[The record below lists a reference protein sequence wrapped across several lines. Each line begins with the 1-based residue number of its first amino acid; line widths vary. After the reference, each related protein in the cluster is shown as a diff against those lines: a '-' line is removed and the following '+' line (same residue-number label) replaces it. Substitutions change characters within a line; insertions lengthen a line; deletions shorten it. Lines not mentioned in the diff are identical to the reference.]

1 MKHLISCLEPS
12 ANLHFKEVLAHLKK
26 LDPACEICGIF
37 DEKLGS
43 PIYKS
48 SEFSAM
54 GFIEI
59 LPLILKAK
67 RAIAQMTRLAAE
79 CDRVLLIDSPAFNL
93 PLARAI
99 KESGARAEISYYIL
113 PQVWAW
119 KPRRAEKLKAFCDNL
134 LSIWPFE
141 AKFFGADCEGDKGT
155 VPQEAKSKDAAPKE
169 DAEQSEQN
177 FTSPNSAPNFANQ
190 NSRVR
195 NSTQQSSATQN
206 SGNFCER
213 NSETENSNE
222 PNLTGQ
228 GFSQNFI
235 SQNSDK
241 HSSSQN
247 FTQQSSDKPCSAQ
260 NSAALNLEAQS
271 RARYFFVGHP
281 LLDEIKFQKSS
292 YEKQGKIAFMP
303 GSRRAE
309 ISRLMPIFR
318 VLAPKFENSERVLII
333 PPHLMDQRDEIYGP
347 LDGFSIAND
356 TPATLKDCDFAF
368 ICSGTA
374 TLEAALIGTP
384 FVLCY
389 KARAFDVWLARKLV
403 KLKHVGLA
411 NIIFDFL
418 GEEPLHEEL
427 LQSEVSAQN
436 LLAAYDR
443 CDAAK
448 FKLASEKLRDYLKF
462 GSSENVAKILTQ
474 PAS

>member
-1 MKHLISCLEPS
+1 MKYLISCLEPS
-12 ANLHFKEVLAHLKK
+12 ANLHFKEVLAHLKR

-99 KESGARAEISYYIL
+99 KESDARAEISYYIL

-119 KPRRAEKLKAFCDNL
+119 KPHRAEKLKAFCDNL

-141 AKFFGADCEGDKGT
+141 AKFFGADCKGDKGT
-155 VPQEAKSKDAAPKE
+155 ASQEAESKDASLQETKDKDAAPKE
-169 DAEQSEQN
+169 DA
-177 FTSPNSAPNFANQ
+177 A
-190 NSRVR
+190 R
-195 NSTQQSSATQN
+195 QSSQSA
-206 SGNFCER
+206 
-213 NSETENSNE
+213 ETAKYS
-222 PNLTGQ
+222 
-228 GFSQNFI
+228 
-235 SQNSDK
+235 
-241 HSSSQN
+241 
-247 FTQQSSDKPCSAQ
+247 
-260 NSAALNLEAQS
+260 
-271 RARYFFVGHP
+271 FVGHP
-281 LLDEIKFQKSS
+281 LLDEIKFQKIS

-318 VLAPKFENSERVLII
+318 ALAPKFENSERALII
-333 PPHLMDQRDEIYGP
+333 PPHLMDQKDEIYGS
-347 LDGFSIAND
+347 LDGFSIVND

-418 GEEPLHEEL
+418 DEEPLHEEL

-436 LLAAYDR
+436 LLAAYER
-443 CDAAK
+443 CDDAK

>member
-1 MKHLISCLEPS
+1 MKYLISCLEPS

-54 GFIEI
+54 GFVEI

-141 AKFFGADCEGDKGT
+141 AKFFGANCEGGKGA
-155 VPQEAKSKDAAPKE
+155 VPQEAKGKDAAPKE
-169 DAEQSEQN
+169 DA
-177 FTSPNSAPNFANQ
+177 A
-190 NSRVR
+190 R
-195 NSTQQSSATQN
+195 QSSQSAKTA
-206 SGNFCER
+206 
-213 NSETENSNE
+213 
-222 PNLTGQ
+222 
-228 GFSQNFI
+228 
-235 SQNSDK
+235 K
-241 HSSSQN
+241 YSS
-247 FTQQSSDKPCSAQ
+247 
-260 NSAALNLEAQS
+260 
-271 RARYFFVGHP
+271 VGHP
-281 LLDEIKFQKSS
+281 LLDEIKLQKKS

-318 VLAPKFENSERVLII
+318 ALAPKFENSERVLII

-436 LLAAYDR
+436 LLAAYER

-448 FKLASEKLRDYLKF
+448 FKLASKKLRDYLKF

>member
-1 MKHLISCLEPS
+1 MKYLISCLEPS
-12 ANLHFKEVLAHLKK
+12 ANLHFKGVFEHLKK
-26 LDPACEICGIF
+26 LDPAYEICGIF

-119 KPRRAEKLKAFCDNL
+119 KQHRAEKLKAFCDNL

-141 AKFFGADCEGDKGT
+141 AKFFGADCKGDKGA
-155 VPQEAKSKDAAPKE
+155 VPQEAESKDASLQEAKDKNVAPKE
-169 DAEQSEQN
+169 YAARPSEQSAK
-177 FTSPNSAPNFANQ
+177 TAKYS
-190 NSRVR
+190 
-195 NSTQQSSATQN
+195 
-206 SGNFCER
+206 
-213 NSETENSNE
+213 
-222 PNLTGQ
+222 
-228 GFSQNFI
+228 
-235 SQNSDK
+235 
-241 HSSSQN
+241 
-247 FTQQSSDKPCSAQ
+247 
-260 NSAALNLEAQS
+260 
-271 RARYFFVGHP
+271 FVGHP
-281 LLDEIKFQKSS
+281 LLDEIKFQKTS

-318 VLAPKFENSERVLII
+318 ALAPKFENSERILIV

-389 KARAFDVWLARKLV
+389 KARAFDVWLARKLI

-427 LQSEVSAQN
+427 LQGEVSAQN
-436 LLAAYDR
+436 LLAAYER

>member
-1 MKHLISCLEPS
+1 MKYLISCLEPS
-12 ANLHFKEVLAHLKK
+12 ANLHFKEVLAHLKR
-26 LDPACEICGIF
+26 LDPACEICGIY

-54 GFIEI
+54 GFVEI

-67 RAIAQMTRLAAE
+67 RAMAQMTRLAAE

-119 KPRRAEKLKAFCDNL
+119 KPHRAEKLKKFCDNL

-141 AKFFGADCEGDKGT
+141 AKFFGADYEGDKGT
-155 VPQEAKSKDAAPKE
+155 VPQEAESKDAALQETKDKDAAPKK
-169 DAEQSEQN
+169 DAARQSGQ
-177 FTSPNSAPNFANQ
+177 SA
-190 NSRVR
+190 
-195 NSTQQSSATQN
+195 
-206 SGNFCER
+206 
-213 NSETENSNE
+213 ETAKYS
-222 PNLTGQ
+222 
-228 GFSQNFI
+228 
-235 SQNSDK
+235 
-241 HSSSQN
+241 
-247 FTQQSSDKPCSAQ
+247 
-260 NSAALNLEAQS
+260 
-271 RARYFFVGHP
+271 FVGHP
-281 LLDEIKFQKSS
+281 LLDEITLRKQS

-318 VLAPKFENSERVLII
+318 ALAPKFENSERALII
-333 PPHLMDQRDEIYGP
+333 PLHLMDQRDEIYGP
-347 LDGFSIAND
+347 LGDFSIAND

-436 LLAAYDR
+436 LLAAYER

-448 FKLASEKLRDYLKF
+448 FKLASQKLRDYLKF

>member
-1 MKHLISCLEPS
+1 MKYLISCLEPS

-119 KPRRAEKLKAFCDNL
+119 KPHRAEKLKAFCDNL

-141 AKFFGADCEGDKGT
+141 AKFFGADCEGDKGA
-155 VPQEAKSKDAAPKE
+155 VSQEAKSKDSALQETKDKDAAPKE
-169 DAEQSEQN
+169 DA
-177 FTSPNSAPNFANQ
+177 A
-190 NSRVR
+190 R
-195 NSTQQSSATQN
+195 QSSQSA
-206 SGNFCER
+206 
-213 NSETENSNE
+213 ETAKYS
-222 PNLTGQ
+222 
-228 GFSQNFI
+228 
-235 SQNSDK
+235 
-241 HSSSQN
+241 
-247 FTQQSSDKPCSAQ
+247 
-260 NSAALNLEAQS
+260 
-271 RARYFFVGHP
+271 FVGHP
-281 LLDEIKFQKSS
+281 LLDEITLRKQS
-292 YEKQGKIAFMP
+292 YDKQSKIAFMP
-303 GSRRAE
+303 GSRKAE

-318 VLAPKFENSERVLII
+318 ALAPKFENSERTLII

-436 LLAAYDR
+436 LLATYER

-448 FKLASEKLRDYLKF
+448 FKLASKKLRDYLKF

>member
-1 MKHLISCLEPS
+1 MKYLISCLEPS
-12 ANLHFKEVLAHLKK
+12 ANLHFKEVLAHLKR
-26 LDPACEICGIF
+26 LDPACEICGIY

-119 KPRRAEKLKAFCDNL
+119 KPHRAEKLKAFCDNL

-141 AKFFGADCEGDKGT
+141 AKFFGADCEGDKGA
-155 VPQEAKSKDAAPKE
+155 VSQEAESKDSALQETKDKDAAPKE
-169 DAEQSEQN
+169 DAAHLSEQRDK
-177 FTSPNSAPNFANQ
+177 SAKY
-190 NSRVR
+190 S
-195 NSTQQSSATQN
+195 
-206 SGNFCER
+206 
-213 NSETENSNE
+213 
-222 PNLTGQ
+222 
-228 GFSQNFI
+228 
-235 SQNSDK
+235 
-241 HSSSQN
+241 
-247 FTQQSSDKPCSAQ
+247 
-260 NSAALNLEAQS
+260 
-271 RARYFFVGHP
+271 FVGHP
-281 LLDEIKFQKSS
+281 LLDEIKFQKTS

-318 VLAPKFENSERVLII
+318 ALAPKFENSERTLII

-436 LLAAYDR
+436 LLAAYER

>member
-1 MKHLISCLEPS
+1 MKYLISCLEPS
-12 ANLHFKEVLAHLKK
+12 ANLHFKEVLERLKK

-99 KESGARAEISYYIL
+99 KESDARAEISYYIL

-119 KPRRAEKLKAFCDNL
+119 KPRRAEKLKKFCDNL

-141 AKFFGADCEGDKGT
+141 AKFFGADCEGDKGA
-155 VPQEAKSKDAAPKE
+155 VPQEAESKDAAAQEAKDKDAAPKE
-169 DAEQSEQN
+169 NAARPSEQSAK
-177 FTSPNSAPNFANQ
+177 TAKYS
-190 NSRVR
+190 
-195 NSTQQSSATQN
+195 
-206 SGNFCER
+206 
-213 NSETENSNE
+213 
-222 PNLTGQ
+222 
-228 GFSQNFI
+228 
-235 SQNSDK
+235 
-241 HSSSQN
+241 
-247 FTQQSSDKPCSAQ
+247 
-260 NSAALNLEAQS
+260 
-271 RARYFFVGHP
+271 FVGHP

-318 VLAPKFENSERVLII
+318 ALAPKFENSERTLIV

-436 LLAAYDR
+436 LLAAYER

>member
-1 MKHLISCLEPS
+1 MKYLISCLEPS
-12 ANLHFKEVLAHLKK
+12 ANLHFKEVLAHLKR

-59 LPLILKAK
+59 LPLILKAR

-119 KPRRAEKLKAFCDNL
+119 KPHRAEKLKAFCDNL

-141 AKFFGADCEGDKGT
+141 AKFFCADCEGDKDF
-155 VPQEAKSKDAAPKE
+155 VLQKAESKDSALQETKDKDVAPKE
-169 DAEQSEQN
+169 DVAH
-177 FTSPNSAPNFANQ
+177 
-190 NSRVR
+190 
-195 NSTQQSSATQN
+195 QSS
-206 SGNFCER
+206 
-213 NSETENSNE
+213 
-222 PNLTGQ
+222 
-228 GFSQNFI
+228 
-235 SQNSDK
+235 
-241 HSSSQN
+241 
-247 FTQQSSDKPCSAQ
+247 QSAKTAKYS
-260 NSAALNLEAQS
+260 
-271 RARYFFVGHP
+271 FVGHP
-281 LLDEIKFQKSS
+281 LLDEIKFQKTS
-292 YEKQGKIAFMP
+292 YEKQDKIAFMP

-318 VLAPKFENSERVLII
+318 ALAPKFENSERVLII
-333 PPHLMDQRDEIYGP
+333 PPHLMDQKDEIYGP

-427 LQSEVSAQN
+427 LQGEVSVQN
-436 LLAAYDR
+436 LLAAYER

>member
-1 MKHLISCLEPS
+1 MKYLISCLEPS
-12 ANLHFKEVLAHLKK
+12 ANLHFKEVLAHLKR

-99 KESGARAEISYYIL
+99 KNSGARAEISYYIL

-119 KPRRAEKLKAFCDNL
+119 KPHRAEKLKAFCDNL

-141 AKFFGADCEGDKGT
+141 AKFFGADCEGDKGA
-155 VPQEAKSKDAAPKE
+155 VPQEAESKDAAAQEAKDKDAAPKE
-169 DAEQSEQN
+169 NAARPSEQSAK
-177 FTSPNSAPNFANQ
+177 TAKYS
-190 NSRVR
+190 
-195 NSTQQSSATQN
+195 
-206 SGNFCER
+206 
-213 NSETENSNE
+213 
-222 PNLTGQ
+222 
-228 GFSQNFI
+228 
-235 SQNSDK
+235 
-241 HSSSQN
+241 
-247 FTQQSSDKPCSAQ
+247 
-260 NSAALNLEAQS
+260 
-271 RARYFFVGHP
+271 FVGHP

-318 VLAPKFENSERVLII
+318 ALALKFENSERVLII

-436 LLAAYDR
+436 LLAAYER

-448 FKLASEKLRDYLKF
+448 FKLASQKLRDYLKF

>member
-1 MKHLISCLEPS
+1 M
-12 ANLHFKEVLAHLKK
+12 
-26 LDPACEICGIF
+26 
-37 DEKLGS
+37 
-43 PIYKS
+43 
-48 SEFSAM
+48 
-54 GFIEI
+54 
-59 LPLILKAK
+59 
-67 RAIAQMTRLAAE
+67 
-79 CDRVLLIDSPAFNL
+79 LLIDSPAFNL

-119 KPRRAEKLKAFCDNL
+119 KPHRAEKLKAFCDNL

-141 AKFFGADCEGDKGT
+141 AKFFCADCEGDKGA
-155 VPQEAKSKDAAPKE
+155 VPQEAESKDAAPQETKDKDAAPKE
-169 DAEQSEQN
+169 DAARQSNQ
-177 FTSPNSAPNFANQ
+177 SAKTAKY
-190 NSRVR
+190 S
-195 NSTQQSSATQN
+195 
-206 SGNFCER
+206 
-213 NSETENSNE
+213 
-222 PNLTGQ
+222 
-228 GFSQNFI
+228 
-235 SQNSDK
+235 
-241 HSSSQN
+241 
-247 FTQQSSDKPCSAQ
+247 
-260 NSAALNLEAQS
+260 
-271 RARYFFVGHP
+271 FVGHP
-281 LLDEIKFQKSS
+281 LLDEITLRKQS

-318 VLAPKFENSERVLII
+318 ALAPKFENSERTLII

-347 LDGFSIAND
+347 LDDFNIVND

-418 GEEPLHEEL
+418 GEKPLHEEL
-427 LQSEVSAQN
+427 LQGEVSAQN
-436 LLAAYDR
+436 LLAAYER

>member
-1 MKHLISCLEPS
+1 MKYLISCLEPS

-67 RAIAQMTRLAAE
+67 RAVAQMTRLAAE

-119 KPRRAEKLKAFCDNL
+119 KPHRAEKLKAFCDNL

-141 AKFFGADCEGDKGT
+141 AKFFGADCEGDKGA
-155 VPQEAKSKDAAPKE
+155 VSQEAKSKDSALQETKDKDAAPKE
-169 DAEQSEQN
+169 DA
-177 FTSPNSAPNFANQ
+177 A
-190 NSRVR
+190 R
-195 NSTQQSSATQN
+195 QSS
-206 SGNFCER
+206 
-213 NSETENSNE
+213 
-222 PNLTGQ
+222 
-228 GFSQNFI
+228 
-235 SQNSDK
+235 
-241 HSSSQN
+241 
-247 FTQQSSDKPCSAQ
+247 QSAKTAKYS
-260 NSAALNLEAQS
+260 
-271 RARYFFVGHP
+271 FVGHP
-281 LLDEIKFQKSS
+281 LLDEIKFQKTS

-318 VLAPKFENSERVLII
+318 ALAPKFENIERTLII

-427 LQSEVSAQN
+427 LQGEVSAQN
-436 LLAAYDR
+436 LLAAYER

>member
-1 MKHLISCLEPS
+1 MKYLISCLEPS
-12 ANLHFKEVLAHLKK
+12 ANLHFKGVFEHLKK

-54 GFIEI
+54 GFVEI

-119 KPRRAEKLKAFCDNL
+119 KPHRAEKLKAFCDNL

-141 AKFFGADCEGDKGT
+141 AKFFGADCKGDKGA
-155 VPQEAKSKDAAPKE
+155 VPQEAEGKDSAPKE
-169 DAEQSEQN
+169 YAARLSEQN
-177 FTSPNSAPNFANQ
+177 AKTAKYS
-190 NSRVR
+190 
-195 NSTQQSSATQN
+195 
-206 SGNFCER
+206 
-213 NSETENSNE
+213 
-222 PNLTGQ
+222 
-228 GFSQNFI
+228 
-235 SQNSDK
+235 
-241 HSSSQN
+241 
-247 FTQQSSDKPCSAQ
+247 
-260 NSAALNLEAQS
+260 
-271 RARYFFVGHP
+271 FVGHP
-281 LLDEIKFQKSS
+281 LLDEIKFQKTS

-318 VLAPKFENSERVLII
+318 ALAPKFENSEQVLII
-333 PPHLMDQRDEIYGP
+333 PPHLMDQRDEIYGSV
-347 LDGFSIAND
+347 DGFSIAND

-427 LQSEVSAQN
+427 LQGEVSAQN
-436 LLAAYDR
+436 LLAAYER

-448 FKLASEKLRDYLKF
+448 FKLASKKLRDYLKL

>member
-1 MKHLISCLEPS
+1 MKYLISCLEPS
-12 ANLHFKEVLAHLKK
+12 ANLHFKEVLERLKK

-37 DEKLGS
+37 DEKLSS

-54 GFIEI
+54 GFVEI
-59 LPLILKAK
+59 LPLILKAR
-67 RAIAQMTRLAAE
+67 RAMAQMTRLAAE

-119 KPRRAEKLKAFCDNL
+119 KPHRAEKLKKFCDNL

-141 AKFFGADCEGDKGT
+141 AKFFGADCKVDKGAVT
-155 VPQEAKSKDAAPKE
+155 QEAESKNSALQETKDKDATPKE
-169 DAEQSEQN
+169 DAAR
-177 FTSPNSAPNFANQ
+177 P
-190 NSRVR
+190 
-195 NSTQQSSATQN
+195 
-206 SGNFCER
+206 
-213 NSETENSNE
+213 
-222 PNLTGQ
+222 
-228 GFSQNFI
+228 
-235 SQNSDK
+235 
-241 HSSSQN
+241 
-247 FTQQSSDKPCSAQ
+247 SAQ
-260 NSAALNLEAQS
+260 SAETAKYS
-271 RARYFFVGHP
+271 FVGHP
-281 LLDEIKFQKSS
+281 LLDEITLRKQS
-292 YEKQGKIAFMP
+292 YDKQGKIAFMP

-318 VLAPKFENSERVLII
+318 ALAPKFENSERVLII

-418 GEEPLHEEL
+418 DEEPLHEEL

-436 LLAAYDR
+436 LLAAYER
-443 CDAAK
+443 CDSAK

>member
-1 MKHLISCLEPS
+1 MKYLISCLEPS
-12 ANLHFKEVLAHLKK
+12 ANLHFKGVFEHLKK
-26 LDPACEICGIF
+26 LDPAYEICGIF

-119 KPRRAEKLKAFCDNL
+119 KQHRAEKLKAFCDNL

-141 AKFFGADCEGDKGT
+141 AKFFGADCKGDKGA
-155 VPQEAKSKDAAPKE
+155 VPQEAESKDASLQEAKDKNVAPKE
-169 DAEQSEQN
+169 YAARPSEQSAK
-177 FTSPNSAPNFANQ
+177 TAKYS
-190 NSRVR
+190 
-195 NSTQQSSATQN
+195 
-206 SGNFCER
+206 
-213 NSETENSNE
+213 
-222 PNLTGQ
+222 
-228 GFSQNFI
+228 
-235 SQNSDK
+235 
-241 HSSSQN
+241 
-247 FTQQSSDKPCSAQ
+247 
-260 NSAALNLEAQS
+260 
-271 RARYFFVGHP
+271 FVGHP
-281 LLDEIKFQKSS
+281 LLDEIKFQKTS

-318 VLAPKFENSERVLII
+318 ALAPKFENSERVLII

-389 KARAFDVWLARKLV
+389 KARAFDVWLARKLI

-427 LQSEVSAQN
+427 LQGEVSAQN
-436 LLAAYDR
+436 LLAAYER

>member
-1 MKHLISCLEPS
+1 MKYLISCLEPS
-12 ANLHFKEVLAHLKK
+12 ANLHFKEVLAHLKR
-26 LDPACEICGIF
+26 LDPAYEICGIF

-67 RAIAQMTRLAAE
+67 RAITQMTRLAAE
-79 CDRVLLIDSPAFNL
+79 CDRALLIDSPAFNL

-119 KPRRAEKLKAFCDNL
+119 KPHRAEKLKAFCDNL

-141 AKFFGADCEGDKGT
+141 AKFFGADCEGDKGA
-155 VPQEAKSKDAAPKE
+155 VPQEAESKDAAAQEAKDKDAAPKE
-169 DAEQSEQN
+169 DA
-177 FTSPNSAPNFANQ
+177 A
-190 NSRVR
+190 R
-195 NSTQQSSATQN
+195 QSS
-206 SGNFCER
+206 
-213 NSETENSNE
+213 
-222 PNLTGQ
+222 
-228 GFSQNFI
+228 
-235 SQNSDK
+235 
-241 HSSSQN
+241 
-247 FTQQSSDKPCSAQ
+247 QSAKTAKYS
-260 NSAALNLEAQS
+260 
-271 RARYFFVGHP
+271 FVGHP
-281 LLDEIKFQKSS
+281 LLDEIKFQKTS

-318 VLAPKFENSERVLII
+318 ALAPKFENSERVLII

-347 LDGFSIAND
+347 PNGFSIVND

-436 LLAAYDR
+436 LLAAYER

-448 FKLASEKLRDYLKF
+448 FKLASKKLRDYLKF

>member
-1 MKHLISCLEPS
+1 MKYLISCLEPS
-12 ANLHFKEVLAHLKK
+12 ANLHFKEVLAHIKK

-37 DEKLGS
+37 DEKLGA

-119 KPRRAEKLKAFCDNL
+119 KPHRAEKLKAFCDNL

-141 AKFFGADCEGDKGT
+141 AKFFCADCEGDKGA
-155 VPQEAKSKDAAPKE
+155 VPQEAESKDAAPQETKDKDAAPKE
-169 DAEQSEQN
+169 DAARQSNQ
-177 FTSPNSAPNFANQ
+177 SAKTAKY
-190 NSRVR
+190 S
-195 NSTQQSSATQN
+195 
-206 SGNFCER
+206 
-213 NSETENSNE
+213 
-222 PNLTGQ
+222 
-228 GFSQNFI
+228 
-235 SQNSDK
+235 
-241 HSSSQN
+241 
-247 FTQQSSDKPCSAQ
+247 
-260 NSAALNLEAQS
+260 
-271 RARYFFVGHP
+271 FVGHP
-281 LLDEIKFQKSS
+281 LLDEITLRKQS

-318 VLAPKFENSERVLII
+318 ALAPKFENSERTLII

-418 GEEPLHEEL
+418 GEKPLHEEL
-427 LQSEVSAQN
+427 LQGEVSAQN
-436 LLAAYDR
+436 LLAAYER

>member
-1 MKHLISCLEPS
+1 MKYLISCLEPS
-12 ANLHFKEVLAHLKK
+12 ANLHFKEVLERLKK

-43 PIYKS
+43 PIYES

-54 GFIEI
+54 GFVEI

-67 RAIAQMTRLAAE
+67 RAMAQITQLAAE

-119 KPRRAEKLKAFCDNL
+119 KPRRAEKLKKFCDNL

-141 AKFFGADCEGDKGT
+141 AKFFLAAENKGA
-155 VPQEAKSKDAAPKE
+155 VSQERKDKDAAPKE
-169 DAEQSEQN
+169 DAARQSGQ
-177 FTSPNSAPNFANQ
+177 
-190 NSRVR
+190 
-195 NSTQQSSATQN
+195 STKTAKYS
-206 SGNFCER
+206 
-213 NSETENSNE
+213 
-222 PNLTGQ
+222 
-228 GFSQNFI
+228 
-235 SQNSDK
+235 
-241 HSSSQN
+241 
-247 FTQQSSDKPCSAQ
+247 
-260 NSAALNLEAQS
+260 
-271 RARYFFVGHP
+271 FVGHP
-281 LLDEIKFQKSS
+281 LLDEIKFQKTS
-292 YEKQGKIAFMP
+292 YEKRGKIAFMP

-318 VLAPKFENSERVLII
+318 ALAPKFENSERALII

-347 LDGFSIAND
+347 LDGFSITND

-436 LLAAYDR
+436 LLAAYER

-448 FKLASEKLRDYLKF
+448 FKLASEKLRDYLKL

>member
-1 MKHLISCLEPS
+1 MKYLISCLEPS
-12 ANLHFKEVLAHLKK
+12 ANLHFKEVLAHLKR

-54 GFIEI
+54 GFVEI

-67 RAIAQMTRLAAE
+67 RAMAQMTRLAAE

-99 KESGARAEISYYIL
+99 KESSARAEISYYIL

-119 KPRRAEKLKAFCDNL
+119 KPHRAKKLKKFCDNL

-141 AKFFGADCEGDKGT
+141 AKFFGADYEVDKGA
-155 VPQEAKSKDAAPKE
+155 VPQEAEGKDTALQETKDKDAAPKE
-169 DAEQSEQN
+169 DA
-177 FTSPNSAPNFANQ
+177 A
-190 NSRVR
+190 R
-195 NSTQQSSATQN
+195 QSS
-206 SGNFCER
+206 
-213 NSETENSNE
+213 
-222 PNLTGQ
+222 
-228 GFSQNFI
+228 
-235 SQNSDK
+235 
-241 HSSSQN
+241 
-247 FTQQSSDKPCSAQ
+247 QSAKTAKYS
-260 NSAALNLEAQS
+260 
-271 RARYFFVGHP
+271 FVGHP
-281 LLDEIKFQKSS
+281 LLDEIKLQKKS

-333 PPHLMDQRDEIYGP
+333 PPHLMDQRDEIYGA

-436 LLAAYDR
+436 LLAAYER

>member
-1 MKHLISCLEPS
+1 MKYLISCLEPS

-59 LPLILKAK
+59 LPLILKAR

-99 KESGARAEISYYIL
+99 KNSGARAEISYYIL

-119 KPRRAEKLKAFCDNL
+119 KPHRAEKLKKFCDNL

-141 AKFFGADCEGDKGT
+141 AKFFGADCEGDKGA
-155 VPQEAKSKDAAPKE
+155 VPQESESKDAATQEAKDKDAAPKE
-169 DAEQSEQN
+169 NAARPSEQSAK
-177 FTSPNSAPNFANQ
+177 TAKYS
-190 NSRVR
+190 
-195 NSTQQSSATQN
+195 
-206 SGNFCER
+206 
-213 NSETENSNE
+213 
-222 PNLTGQ
+222 
-228 GFSQNFI
+228 
-235 SQNSDK
+235 
-241 HSSSQN
+241 
-247 FTQQSSDKPCSAQ
+247 
-260 NSAALNLEAQS
+260 
-271 RARYFFVGHP
+271 FVGHP

-318 VLAPKFENSERVLII
+318 ALAPKFENSERVLII

-347 LDGFSIAND
+347 LDGFSIANN
-356 TPATLKDCDFAF
+356 TPTALKDCDFAF

-427 LQSEVSAQN
+427 LQGEVSAQN
-436 LLAAYDR
+436 LLAAYER

-448 FKLASEKLRDYLKF
+448 FKLASKKLRDYLKL

>member
-1 MKHLISCLEPS
+1 MKYLISCLEPS

-54 GFIEI
+54 GFVEI

-67 RAIAQMTRLAAE
+67 RAMAQMTRLAAE

-119 KPRRAEKLKAFCDNL
+119 KPHRAEKLKKFCDNL

-141 AKFFGADCEGDKGT
+141 AKFFGANCEGDKGAAS
-155 VPQEAKSKDAAPKE
+155 QEAESKDSALQETKDKDAAPKE
-169 DAEQSEQN
+169 DA
-177 FTSPNSAPNFANQ
+177 A
-190 NSRVR
+190 R
-195 NSTQQSSATQN
+195 QSS
-206 SGNFCER
+206 
-213 NSETENSNE
+213 
-222 PNLTGQ
+222 
-228 GFSQNFI
+228 
-235 SQNSDK
+235 
-241 HSSSQN
+241 
-247 FTQQSSDKPCSAQ
+247 QSAKTAKYS
-260 NSAALNLEAQS
+260 
-271 RARYFFVGHP
+271 FVGHP
-281 LLDEIKFQKSS
+281 LLDEITLRKQS

-318 VLAPKFENSERVLII
+318 ALAPKFENSERVLII
-333 PPHLMDQRDEIYGP
+333 PPHLMDQRDEIYGS
-347 LDGFSIAND
+347 LDGFSITND

-436 LLAAYDR
+436 LLAAYER

>member
-1 MKHLISCLEPS
+1 MKYLISCLEPS
-12 ANLHFKEVLAHLKK
+12 ANLHFKEVLEHLKK

-99 KESGARAEISYYIL
+99 KESSARAEISYYIL

-119 KPRRAEKLKAFCDNL
+119 KPHRAEKLKAFCDNL

-141 AKFFGADCEGDKGT
+141 AKFFGADCKGDKGA
-155 VPQEAKSKDAAPKE
+155 VSQEAESKDAAPKE
-169 DAEQSEQN
+169 DATRPSEQSAK
-177 FTSPNSAPNFANQ
+177 TAKYS
-190 NSRVR
+190 
-195 NSTQQSSATQN
+195 
-206 SGNFCER
+206 
-213 NSETENSNE
+213 
-222 PNLTGQ
+222 
-228 GFSQNFI
+228 
-235 SQNSDK
+235 
-241 HSSSQN
+241 
-247 FTQQSSDKPCSAQ
+247 
-260 NSAALNLEAQS
+260 
-271 RARYFFVGHP
+271 FVGHP

-318 VLAPKFENSERVLII
+318 ALVPKFENSERILII

-436 LLAAYDR
+436 LLTAYER

>member
-1 MKHLISCLEPS
+1 MKYLISCLEPS
-12 ANLHFKEVLAHLKK
+12 ANLHFKEVLEHLKK

-43 PIYKS
+43 PLYKS

-99 KESGARAEISYYIL
+99 KESGTRAEISYYIL

-119 KPRRAEKLKAFCDNL
+119 KPHRAEKLKAFCDNL

-141 AKFFGADCEGDKGT
+141 AKFFCANCEVDKGA
-155 VPQEAKSKDAAPKE
+155 VPQEVESKDPALQETKDKGAAPKE
-169 DAEQSEQN
+169 DVARQSGQSAETAKYS
-177 FTSPNSAPNFANQ
+177 
-190 NSRVR
+190 
-195 NSTQQSSATQN
+195 
-206 SGNFCER
+206 
-213 NSETENSNE
+213 
-222 PNLTGQ
+222 
-228 GFSQNFI
+228 
-235 SQNSDK
+235 
-241 HSSSQN
+241 
-247 FTQQSSDKPCSAQ
+247 
-260 NSAALNLEAQS
+260 
-271 RARYFFVGHP
+271 FVGHP
-281 LLDEIKFQKSS
+281 LLDEITLRKQS
-292 YEKQGKIAFMP
+292 YDKQGKIAFMP

-318 VLAPKFENSERVLII
+318 ALAPKFENSEQVLII

-347 LDGFSIAND
+347 LDDFSIAND

-389 KARAFDVWLARKLV
+389 KAKAFDVWLARKLV

-427 LQSEVSAQN
+427 LQGEVSAQN
-436 LLAAYDR
+436 LLAAYER

-448 FKLASEKLRDYLKF
+448 FKLASKKLRDYLKF

>member
-1 MKHLISCLEPS
+1 MKYLISCLEPS
-12 ANLHFKEVLAHLKK
+12 ANLHFKEVLAHLKR

-43 PIYKS
+43 PIYES

-54 GFIEI
+54 GFVEI

-67 RAIAQMTRLAAE
+67 RAMAQMTRLAAE

-99 KESGARAEISYYIL
+99 KESSARAEISYYIL

-119 KPRRAEKLKAFCDNL
+119 KPHRAEKLKKFCDNL

-141 AKFFGADCEGDKGT
+141 AKFFGADCEENKGAAS
-155 VPQEAKSKDAAPKE
+155 QEAESKDSALQETKDKDAAPKE
-169 DAEQSEQN
+169 DA
-177 FTSPNSAPNFANQ
+177 A
-190 NSRVR
+190 R
-195 NSTQQSSATQN
+195 QSS
-206 SGNFCER
+206 
-213 NSETENSNE
+213 
-222 PNLTGQ
+222 
-228 GFSQNFI
+228 
-235 SQNSDK
+235 
-241 HSSSQN
+241 
-247 FTQQSSDKPCSAQ
+247 QSAKTAKYS
-260 NSAALNLEAQS
+260 
-271 RARYFFVGHP
+271 FVGHP
-281 LLDEIKFQKSS
+281 LLDEITLRKQS

-318 VLAPKFENSERVLII
+318 ALAPKFENSERTLII
-333 PPHLMDQRDEIYGP
+333 PPHLMDQRDEIYGA

-436 LLAAYDR
+436 LLAAYER

>member
-1 MKHLISCLEPS
+1 MKYLISCLEPS
-12 ANLHFKEVLAHLKK
+12 ANLHFKEVLAHLKR
-26 LDPACEICGIF
+26 LDPACEICGIY

-119 KPRRAEKLKAFCDNL
+119 KPHRAEKLKAFCDNL

-141 AKFFGADCEGDKGT
+141 AKFFGADCEGDKGA
-155 VPQEAKSKDAAPKE
+155 VSQEAESKDSALQETKDKDAAPKE
-169 DAEQSEQN
+169 DAAHLSEQRDK
-177 FTSPNSAPNFANQ
+177 SAKY
-190 NSRVR
+190 S
-195 NSTQQSSATQN
+195 
-206 SGNFCER
+206 
-213 NSETENSNE
+213 
-222 PNLTGQ
+222 
-228 GFSQNFI
+228 
-235 SQNSDK
+235 
-241 HSSSQN
+241 
-247 FTQQSSDKPCSAQ
+247 
-260 NSAALNLEAQS
+260 
-271 RARYFFVGHP
+271 FVGHP
-281 LLDEIKFQKSS
+281 LLDEIKFQKTS

-318 VLAPKFENSERVLII
+318 ALAPKFENSERTLII

-427 LQSEVSAQN
+427 LQSEVSTQN
-436 LLAAYDR
+436 LLAAYER

-448 FKLASEKLRDYLKF
+448 FKLASQKLRDYLKF

>member
-1 MKHLISCLEPS
+1 MKYLISCLEPS
-12 ANLHFKEVLAHLKK
+12 ANLHFKEVLAHLKR

-54 GFIEI
+54 GFVEI

-67 RAIAQMTRLAAE
+67 RAMAQMTRLTAE

-99 KESGARAEISYYIL
+99 KDSGARAEISYYIL

-119 KPRRAEKLKAFCDNL
+119 KPHRAEKLKAFCDNL

-141 AKFFGADCEGDKGT
+141 AKFFGTDYKGDKSA
-155 VPQEAKSKDAAPKE
+155 VSQEAESKDAALQETKDKDAAPKE
-169 DAEQSEQN
+169 DA
-177 FTSPNSAPNFANQ
+177 AH
-190 NSRVR
+190 
-195 NSTQQSSATQN
+195 QSS
-206 SGNFCER
+206 
-213 NSETENSNE
+213 
-222 PNLTGQ
+222 
-228 GFSQNFI
+228 
-235 SQNSDK
+235 
-241 HSSSQN
+241 
-247 FTQQSSDKPCSAQ
+247 QSAKTAKYS
-260 NSAALNLEAQS
+260 
-271 RARYFFVGHP
+271 FVGHP

-318 VLAPKFENSERVLII
+318 ALVPKFENSERVLII

-347 LDGFSIAND
+347 LGGFSIAND

-436 LLAAYDR
+436 LLAAYER

>member
-1 MKHLISCLEPS
+1 MKYLISCLEPS
-12 ANLHFKEVLAHLKK
+12 ANLHFKEVLAHLKR

-99 KESGARAEISYYIL
+99 KNSGTRAEISYYIL

-119 KPRRAEKLKAFCDNL
+119 KPHRAEKLKAFCDNL

-141 AKFFGADCEGDKGT
+141 AKFFGADCEGDKGA
-155 VPQEAKSKDAAPKE
+155 VPQEAESKDAALQETKDKDTARPSG
-169 DAEQSEQN
+169 QSAK
-177 FTSPNSAPNFANQ
+177 TAKYS
-190 NSRVR
+190 
-195 NSTQQSSATQN
+195 
-206 SGNFCER
+206 
-213 NSETENSNE
+213 
-222 PNLTGQ
+222 
-228 GFSQNFI
+228 
-235 SQNSDK
+235 
-241 HSSSQN
+241 
-247 FTQQSSDKPCSAQ
+247 
-260 NSAALNLEAQS
+260 
-271 RARYFFVGHP
+271 FVGHP
-281 LLDEIKFQKSS
+281 LLDEIKFQKTS

-318 VLAPKFENSERVLII
+318 ALAPKFENSERVLII

-356 TPATLKDCDFAF
+356 TPATLKDCDFTF

-427 LQSEVSAQN
+427 LQGEVSAQN
-436 LLAAYDR
+436 LLAAYER

>member
-1 MKHLISCLEPS
+1 
-12 ANLHFKEVLAHLKK
+12 
-26 LDPACEICGIF
+26 
-37 DEKLGS
+37 
-43 PIYKS
+43 
-48 SEFSAM
+48 M

-119 KPRRAEKLKAFCDNL
+119 KPHRAEKLKAFCDNL

-141 AKFFGADCEGDKGT
+141 AKFFGADYEVDKGA
-155 VPQEAKSKDAAPKE
+155 VPQEAESKDAALQETKDKDAAPKE
-169 DAEQSEQN
+169 DAARPSEQSAK
-177 FTSPNSAPNFANQ
+177 TAKYS
-190 NSRVR
+190 
-195 NSTQQSSATQN
+195 
-206 SGNFCER
+206 
-213 NSETENSNE
+213 
-222 PNLTGQ
+222 
-228 GFSQNFI
+228 
-235 SQNSDK
+235 
-241 HSSSQN
+241 
-247 FTQQSSDKPCSAQ
+247 
-260 NSAALNLEAQS
+260 
-271 RARYFFVGHP
+271 FVGHP
-281 LLDEIKFQKSS
+281 LLDEIKFQKTS

-318 VLAPKFENSERVLII
+318 ALAPKFENSERVLII

-418 GEEPLHEEL
+418 GEELLHEEL

-436 LLAAYDR
+436 LLSAYER
-443 CDAAK
+443 CDATK
-448 FKLASEKLRDYLKF
+448 FKLASKKLRDYLKF

>member
-1 MKHLISCLEPS
+1 MKYLISCLEPS

-119 KPRRAEKLKAFCDNL
+119 KPHRAEKLKKFCDNL
-134 LSIWPFE
+134 FSIWPFE
-141 AKFFGADCEGDKGT
+141 AKFFGADYEGDKGA
-155 VPQEAKSKDAAPKE
+155 VPQEAESKDAAPKE
-169 DAEQSEQN
+169 DVAHPSGQSAK
-177 FTSPNSAPNFANQ
+177 TAKYS
-190 NSRVR
+190 
-195 NSTQQSSATQN
+195 
-206 SGNFCER
+206 
-213 NSETENSNE
+213 
-222 PNLTGQ
+222 
-228 GFSQNFI
+228 
-235 SQNSDK
+235 
-241 HSSSQN
+241 
-247 FTQQSSDKPCSAQ
+247 
-260 NSAALNLEAQS
+260 
-271 RARYFFVGHP
+271 FVGHP
-281 LLDEIKFQKSS
+281 LLDEIKFQKTS

-318 VLAPKFENSERVLII
+318 ALAPKFENSERALII

-368 ICSGTA
+368 VCSGTA

-427 LQSEVSAQN
+427 LQGEVSTQN
-436 LLAAYDR
+436 LLAAYER

-448 FKLASEKLRDYLKF
+448 FKLASKKLRDYLKF

-474 PAS
+474 PAN

>member
-1 MKHLISCLEPS
+1 MKYLISCLEPS

-141 AKFFGADCEGDKGT
+141 AKFFCADGEGDKGA
-155 VPQEAKSKDAAPKE
+155 VPQEAESKDSALQETKDKDAAPKE
-169 DAEQSEQN
+169 DAAR
-177 FTSPNSAPNFANQ
+177 PSAKTAKY
-190 NSRVR
+190 S
-195 NSTQQSSATQN
+195 
-206 SGNFCER
+206 
-213 NSETENSNE
+213 
-222 PNLTGQ
+222 
-228 GFSQNFI
+228 
-235 SQNSDK
+235 
-241 HSSSQN
+241 
-247 FTQQSSDKPCSAQ
+247 
-260 NSAALNLEAQS
+260 
-271 RARYFFVGHP
+271 FVGHP
-281 LLDEIKFQKSS
+281 LLDEIKFQKTS

-318 VLAPKFENSERVLII
+318 ALAPKFENSERTLII
-333 PPHLMDQRDEIYGP
+333 PPHLMDQRDKIYGP
-347 LDGFSIAND
+347 LDDFSIAND

-436 LLAAYDR
+436 LLAAYER
-443 CDAAK
+443 RDAAK

>member
-1 MKHLISCLEPS
+1 MKYLISCLEPS

-54 GFIEI
+54 GFVEI

-67 RAIAQMTRLAAE
+67 RAMAQMTRLTAE

-99 KESGARAEISYYIL
+99 KESSARAEISYYIL

-119 KPRRAEKLKAFCDNL
+119 KPHRAEKLKAFCDNL

-141 AKFFGADCEGDKGT
+141 AKFFGTDYKGDKSA
-155 VPQEAKSKDAAPKE
+155 VSQEAESKDAALQETKDKDAAPKE
-169 DAEQSEQN
+169 DA
-177 FTSPNSAPNFANQ
+177 AH
-190 NSRVR
+190 
-195 NSTQQSSATQN
+195 QSS
-206 SGNFCER
+206 
-213 NSETENSNE
+213 
-222 PNLTGQ
+222 
-228 GFSQNFI
+228 
-235 SQNSDK
+235 
-241 HSSSQN
+241 
-247 FTQQSSDKPCSAQ
+247 QSAKTAKYS
-260 NSAALNLEAQS
+260 
-271 RARYFFVGHP
+271 FVGHP

-318 VLAPKFENSERVLII
+318 ALVPKFENSERVLII

-347 LDGFSIAND
+347 LGGFSIAND

-436 LLAAYDR
+436 LLAAYER

>member
-1 MKHLISCLEPS
+1 MKYLISCLEPS
-12 ANLHFKEVLAHLKK
+12 ANLHFKEVLERLKK

-54 GFIEI
+54 GFVEI

-67 RAIAQMTRLAAE
+67 RAMAQMTRLAAE

-119 KPRRAEKLKAFCDNL
+119 KPHRAEKLKKFCDNL

-141 AKFFGADCEGDKGT
+141 AKFFGADYEVDKGA
-155 VPQEAKSKDAAPKE
+155 VPQEAESKDSALQEIKDKDAAPKE
-169 DAEQSEQN
+169 DAAHPSEQSAK
-177 FTSPNSAPNFANQ
+177 TAKYS
-190 NSRVR
+190 
-195 NSTQQSSATQN
+195 
-206 SGNFCER
+206 
-213 NSETENSNE
+213 
-222 PNLTGQ
+222 
-228 GFSQNFI
+228 
-235 SQNSDK
+235 
-241 HSSSQN
+241 
-247 FTQQSSDKPCSAQ
+247 
-260 NSAALNLEAQS
+260 
-271 RARYFFVGHP
+271 FVGHP
-281 LLDEIKFQKSS
+281 LLDEITLRKQS
-292 YEKQGKIAFMP
+292 YNKQGKIAFMP

-318 VLAPKFENSERVLII
+318 ALAPKFKNSERTLIV
-333 PPHLMDQRDEIYGP
+333 PPHLMDQKDEIYGP

-427 LQSEVSAQN
+427 LQGEVSAQN
-436 LLAAYDR
+436 LLSAYER

>member
-1 MKHLISCLEPS
+1 MKYLISCLEPS
-12 ANLHFKEVLAHLKK
+12 ANLHFKEVLAHLKR
-26 LDPACEICGIF
+26 LDPTCEICGIF

-67 RAIAQMTRLAAE
+67 RAIAQMTRLVAE

-141 AKFFGADCEGDKGT
+141 AKFFGADCEEDKGA
-155 VPQEAKSKDAAPKE
+155 VPQEAESKDAALQETKDKDATPKE
-169 DAEQSEQN
+169 DAARPSEQSAK
-177 FTSPNSAPNFANQ
+177 TAKYS
-190 NSRVR
+190 
-195 NSTQQSSATQN
+195 
-206 SGNFCER
+206 
-213 NSETENSNE
+213 
-222 PNLTGQ
+222 
-228 GFSQNFI
+228 
-235 SQNSDK
+235 
-241 HSSSQN
+241 
-247 FTQQSSDKPCSAQ
+247 
-260 NSAALNLEAQS
+260 
-271 RARYFFVGHP
+271 FVGHP
-281 LLDEIKFQKSS
+281 LLDEIKFQKIS

-318 VLAPKFENSERVLII
+318 ALVPKFESSERVLII

-347 LDGFSIAND
+347 LEGFSIAND
-356 TPATLKDCDFAF
+356 TPSTLKDCDFAF

-436 LLAAYDR
+436 LLAAYER

-448 FKLASEKLRDYLKF
+448 FKLASKKLRDYLKF

>member
-1 MKHLISCLEPS
+1 MKYLISCLEPS

-54 GFIEI
+54 GFVEI

-119 KPRRAEKLKAFCDNL
+119 KPHRAEKLKAFCDNL

-141 AKFFGADCEGDKGT
+141 AKFFGADCKENKGA
-155 VPQEAKSKDAAPKE
+155 VPQEAESKDSALQETKDKDAEPKE
-169 DAEQSEQN
+169 DA
-177 FTSPNSAPNFANQ
+177 A
-190 NSRVR
+190 R
-195 NSTQQSSATQN
+195 QSS
-206 SGNFCER
+206 
-213 NSETENSNE
+213 
-222 PNLTGQ
+222 
-228 GFSQNFI
+228 
-235 SQNSDK
+235 
-241 HSSSQN
+241 
-247 FTQQSSDKPCSAQ
+247 QSAKTAKYS
-260 NSAALNLEAQS
+260 
-271 RARYFFVGHP
+271 FVGHP

-318 VLAPKFENSERVLII
+318 ALAPKFENSERVLII

-436 LLAAYDR
+436 LLAAYER
-443 CDAAK
+443 CDATK

>member
-1 MKHLISCLEPS
+1 MKYLISCLEPS
-12 ANLHFKEVLAHLKK
+12 ANLHFKEVLERLKK

-54 GFIEI
+54 GFVEI

-67 RAIAQMTRLAAE
+67 RAMAQMTQLAAE

-119 KPRRAEKLKAFCDNL
+119 KPRRAEKLKKFCDNL

-141 AKFFGADCEGDKGT
+141 AKFFGADCEENKGA
-155 VPQEAKSKDAAPKE
+155 VPQEAEGKDTALQETKDKDAMLQE
-169 DAEQSEQN
+169 DA
-177 FTSPNSAPNFANQ
+177 A
-190 NSRVR
+190 
-195 NSTQQSSATQN
+195 
-206 SGNFCER
+206 SG
-213 NSETENSNE
+213 
-222 PNLTGQ
+222 
-228 GFSQNFI
+228 
-235 SQNSDK
+235 
-241 HSSSQN
+241 HSSG
-247 FTQQSSDKPCSAQ
+247 QSAETAKYS
-260 NSAALNLEAQS
+260 
-271 RARYFFVGHP
+271 FVGHP
-281 LLDEIKFQKSS
+281 LLDEITLRKQS

-318 VLAPKFENSERVLII
+318 ALAPKFENSERALII

-368 ICSGTA
+368 VCSGTA

-427 LQSEVSAQN
+427 LQGEVSTQN
-436 LLAAYDR
+436 LLAAYER

>member
-1 MKHLISCLEPS
+1 MKYLISCLEPS

-54 GFIEI
+54 GFVEI

-67 RAIAQMTRLAAE
+67 RAMAQMTRLAAE

-113 PQVWAW
+113 PQIWAW
-119 KPRRAEKLKAFCDNL
+119 KPHRAEKLKKFCDNL

-141 AKFFGADCEGDKGT
+141 AKFFGADCEENKGA
-155 VPQEAKSKDAAPKE
+155 VPQEAESKNSALQETKDKDAAPKE
-169 DAEQSEQN
+169 DAARPSEQSAK
-177 FTSPNSAPNFANQ
+177 SAKY
-190 NSRVR
+190 S
-195 NSTQQSSATQN
+195 
-206 SGNFCER
+206 
-213 NSETENSNE
+213 
-222 PNLTGQ
+222 
-228 GFSQNFI
+228 
-235 SQNSDK
+235 
-241 HSSSQN
+241 
-247 FTQQSSDKPCSAQ
+247 
-260 NSAALNLEAQS
+260 
-271 RARYFFVGHP
+271 FVGHP
-281 LLDEIKFQKSS
+281 LLDEIKFQKTS

-318 VLAPKFENSERVLII
+318 ALAPKFENSERVLII

-436 LLAAYDR
+436 LLSAYER

-448 FKLASEKLRDYLKF
+448 FKLASQKLRDYLKF

>member
-1 MKHLISCLEPS
+1 MKYLISCLEPS
-12 ANLHFKEVLAHLKK
+12 ANLHFKEVLEHLKK

-43 PIYKS
+43 PLYKS

-99 KESGARAEISYYIL
+99 KNSGTRAEISYYIL

-119 KPRRAEKLKAFCDNL
+119 KPHRAEKLKAFCDNL

-141 AKFFGADCEGDKGT
+141 AKFFGADCEGDKGA
-155 VPQEAKSKDAAPKE
+155 VPQEAESKDAALQETKDKDTARPSG
-169 DAEQSEQN
+169 QSAK
-177 FTSPNSAPNFANQ
+177 TAKYS
-190 NSRVR
+190 
-195 NSTQQSSATQN
+195 
-206 SGNFCER
+206 
-213 NSETENSNE
+213 
-222 PNLTGQ
+222 
-228 GFSQNFI
+228 
-235 SQNSDK
+235 
-241 HSSSQN
+241 
-247 FTQQSSDKPCSAQ
+247 
-260 NSAALNLEAQS
+260 
-271 RARYFFVGHP
+271 FVGHP
-281 LLDEIKFQKSS
+281 LLDEIKFQKTS

-318 VLAPKFENSERVLII
+318 ALAPKFENSERVLII

-347 LDGFSIAND
+347 LDGFSIASD

-427 LQSEVSAQN
+427 LQGEVSAQN
-436 LLAAYDR
+436 LLSAYER

-448 FKLASEKLRDYLKF
+448 FKLASKKLRDYLKF

>member
-1 MKHLISCLEPS
+1 MKYLISCLEPS
-12 ANLHFKEVLAHLKK
+12 ANLHFKEVLEHLKR

-99 KESGARAEISYYIL
+99 KESGASAEISYYIL

-119 KPRRAEKLKAFCDNL
+119 KPHRAEKLKAFCDNL

-141 AKFFGADCEGDKGT
+141 AKFFGADCERDKGA
-155 VPQEAKSKDAAPKE
+155 VPRKAKSKDSALQETKDKDAVPKE
-169 DAEQSEQN
+169 DASRPSEQSAK
-177 FTSPNSAPNFANQ
+177 TAKYS
-190 NSRVR
+190 
-195 NSTQQSSATQN
+195 
-206 SGNFCER
+206 
-213 NSETENSNE
+213 
-222 PNLTGQ
+222 
-228 GFSQNFI
+228 
-235 SQNSDK
+235 
-241 HSSSQN
+241 
-247 FTQQSSDKPCSAQ
+247 
-260 NSAALNLEAQS
+260 
-271 RARYFFVGHP
+271 FVGHP

-318 VLAPKFENSERVLII
+318 ALAPKFENSERVLII

-427 LQSEVSAQN
+427 LQGEVSAQN
-436 LLAAYDR
+436 LLSAYER

>member
-1 MKHLISCLEPS
+1 MKYLISCLEPS
-12 ANLHFKEVLAHLKK
+12 ANLHFKEVLEHLKK

-67 RAIAQMTRLAAE
+67 RAMAQMTRLAAE

-119 KPRRAEKLKAFCDNL
+119 KPHRAEKLKAFCDNL

-141 AKFFGADCEGDKGT
+141 AKFFGADCEGDKGA
-155 VPQEAKSKDAAPKE
+155 VPQEVESKDAALQETKDKDAAPKE
-169 DAEQSEQN
+169 DPVHPSEQSAK
-177 FTSPNSAPNFANQ
+177 TAKYS
-190 NSRVR
+190 
-195 NSTQQSSATQN
+195 
-206 SGNFCER
+206 
-213 NSETENSNE
+213 
-222 PNLTGQ
+222 
-228 GFSQNFI
+228 
-235 SQNSDK
+235 
-241 HSSSQN
+241 
-247 FTQQSSDKPCSAQ
+247 
-260 NSAALNLEAQS
+260 
-271 RARYFFVGHP
+271 FVGHP

-292 YEKQGKIAFMP
+292 YEKQSKIAFMP

-318 VLAPKFENSERVLII
+318 ALAPKFENSERVLII

-427 LQSEVSAQN
+427 LQGEVSAQN
-436 LLAAYDR
+436 LLAAYER

-448 FKLASEKLRDYLKF
+448 FKLASQKLRDYLKLD
-462 GSSENVAKILTQ
+462 SSENVAKILTQ

>member
-1 MKHLISCLEPS
+1 MKYLISCLEPS

-67 RAIAQMTRLAAE
+67 RAVAQMTRLAAE

-119 KPRRAEKLKAFCDNL
+119 KPHRAEKLKAFCDNL

-141 AKFFGADCEGDKGT
+141 AKFFGADCEGDKGA
-155 VPQEAKSKDAAPKE
+155 VSQEAKSKDSALQETKDKDAAPKE
-169 DAEQSEQN
+169 DA
-177 FTSPNSAPNFANQ
+177 A
-190 NSRVR
+190 R
-195 NSTQQSSATQN
+195 QSS
-206 SGNFCER
+206 
-213 NSETENSNE
+213 
-222 PNLTGQ
+222 
-228 GFSQNFI
+228 
-235 SQNSDK
+235 
-241 HSSSQN
+241 
-247 FTQQSSDKPCSAQ
+247 QSAKTAKYS
-260 NSAALNLEAQS
+260 
-271 RARYFFVGHP
+271 FVGHP

-318 VLAPKFENSERVLII
+318 ALAPKFENSERTLII

-427 LQSEVSAQN
+427 LQGEVSAQN
-436 LLAAYDR
+436 LLAAYER

-448 FKLASEKLRDYLKF
+448 FKLASKKLRDYLKF

>member
-1 MKHLISCLEPS
+1 MKYLISCLEPS
-12 ANLHFKEVLAHLKK
+12 ANLHFKEVLAHLKR

-37 DEKLGS
+37 DEKLGL

-119 KPRRAEKLKAFCDNL
+119 KPHRAEKLKAFCDNL

-141 AKFFGADCEGDKGT
+141 AKFFGADCKGDKGA
-155 VPQEAKSKDAAPKE
+155 VSQEAESKDAALQETKDKDAAQKE
-169 DAEQSEQN
+169 NAARPSEQSAK
-177 FTSPNSAPNFANQ
+177 TAKYS
-190 NSRVR
+190 
-195 NSTQQSSATQN
+195 
-206 SGNFCER
+206 
-213 NSETENSNE
+213 
-222 PNLTGQ
+222 
-228 GFSQNFI
+228 
-235 SQNSDK
+235 
-241 HSSSQN
+241 
-247 FTQQSSDKPCSAQ
+247 
-260 NSAALNLEAQS
+260 
-271 RARYFFVGHP
+271 FVGHP
-281 LLDEIKFQKSS
+281 LLDEIKFQKTN

-318 VLAPKFENSERVLII
+318 ALAPKFENSERVLII

-374 TLEAALIGTP
+374 TLEVALIGTP

-436 LLAAYDR
+436 LLSAYEH

-448 FKLASEKLRDYLKF
+448 FKLASKKLRDYLKF

-474 PAS
+474 SAS